1 MDDKYTTKEQLI
13 NELKKTRQRIAEI
26 EASETK
32 RKDIEE
38 NLQESEEKYRRQFE
52 KALDAIFI
60 ADVETGILIDCNR
73 AASKLVEREKSELI
87 GEHQCILHPPEEI
100 KGEFSK
106 TFKQHL
112 KEKEG
117 QILEAQV
124 ITKKGEIKDVSIKA
138 NVFEAKGKKLLQGI
152 FRDITER
159 KKAEEAMRESEQK
172 YRDLY
177 DNAPDMYHSLDKDGI
192 IIDCNETE
200 ARMLGYKKEEII
212 GRPVTDFFTEE
223 SRRLFEKD
231 FPRLNEENKLIN
243 IEREFVRKDGTIFP
257 AMLNVFT
264 EYDVNGKFVKA
275 RTISRD
281 ITALIQAEN
290 ALRDSE
296 KKYRNLVDNALVGI
310 YKTSL
315 KGDILYANKALVNM
329 LEFDSLEEMMS
340 VNVLTTYKSPDDR
353 EELIKN
359 LVRKNK
365 INNFETELITKTGN
379 SKNIILN
386 ATLEKDIVSGMMMDI
401 TKRKKAEKVLQ
412 DSEERYKHLLKSV
425 TDYVYTVQIEEGRP
439 VRTSHGPGCKAV
451 TGYTPEEF
459 AADPYLWFRMVYDDD
474 KEFVSKQ
481 AERMLSGETVSPLEH
496 RIFHKNG
503 AIRWV
508 RNSTVPLYDDKG
520 HIIAYDGL
528 ISDITDR
535 KRLEEQLLHAQ
546 KIEAIGQL
554 AGGIAHDFNNILTAI
569 IGFGSLLKMDIGED
583 DPLRSYVTQIL
594 SSAERAANLTRAL
607 LAFSRK
613 QIINLR
619 PVNLNEIINIL
630 EKLLSRLIGE
640 DIELSIFLTD
650 EDLTVIADSTQIE
663 QVLMNLATNAR
674 DAMPDGGILIIRTEL
689 VEFDHKFIKAHG
701 YGRPGSYALISVE
714 DTGEGIDEKIK
725 ERIFEP
731 FFTTKEVGK
740 GTGLGLS
747 MVYGIIKQHEGYI
760 TVYSEPG
767 KGTTFRIYL
776 PLIKSKVEEVKKAE
790 FLYIMTGTETV
801 LIAEDDA
808 QVREFTKE
816 AFEGYGYK
824 VIEAADGEDAIKA
837 FNENKDNVRLLV
849 LDVIMPK
856 KNGKEVYD
864 EIKKVRPDIKAIF
877 MSGYTADIIH
887 KKGILEEGVDFI
899 LKPISLDELLIKAR
913 EVLDK

>member
-1 MDDKYTTKEQLI
+1 MDDKYKTKEQLI
-13 NELKKTRQRIAEI
+13 NELKKTRQRIAGI

-38 NLQESEEKYRRQFE
+38 KLQESEEKYRKQFE
-52 KALDAIFI
+52 EALDAIFI
-60 ADVETGILIDCNR
+60 ADAGKGIIIDCNR

-87 GEHQCILHPPEEI
+87 GKHQRILHPPGEF

-106 TFKQHL
+106 TFKQHI

-124 ITKKGEIKDVSIKA
+124 ITKKGEIKNVAIKA
-138 NVFEAKGKKLLQGI
+138 NSFEIKGKKLLQGI

-159 KKAEEAMRESEQK
+159 KKSEDAMRESERK

-177 DNAPDMYHSLDKDGI
+177 DNASDMYHSLDKDGI

-200 ARMLGYKKEEII
+200 AKMLGYKKEEMI
-212 GRPVTDFFTEE
+212 GRPVNDFFTEG
-223 SRRLFEKD
+223 SGRLFKKD

-243 IEREFVRKDGTIFP
+243 IEREFVRKDGTVLP

-264 EYDVNGKFVKA
+264 EYDENGEFVKA

-310 YKTSL
+310 YKTNL
-315 KGDILYANKALVNM
+315 KGDILYANKALVEM

-365 INNFETELITKTGN
+365 INNLGIELITKTGK

-386 ATLEKDIVSGMMMDI
+386 ATIEKDIVSGMMMDI
-401 TKRKKAEKVLQ
+401 TKRKKAEKILLE
-412 DSEERYKHLLKSV
+412 SEERYKHLLESV
-425 TDYVYTVQIEEGRP
+425 TDYVYTVQVEEGRP

-451 TGYTPEEF
+451 TGYSPDEF
-459 AADPYLWFRMVYDDD
+459 AVDPYLWLRMVYDND
-474 KEFVSKQ
+474 KEVVAKQ
-481 AERMLSGETVSPLEH
+481 AERILSGGRVPPLEH

-583 DPLRSYVTQIL
+583 DPFSTFVTQIL

-607 LAFSRK
+607 LAFGRK

-619 PVNLNEIINIL
+619 PVNLNEIINVL

-640 DIELSIFLTD
+640 DIELSIFLAD

-674 DAMPDGGILIIRTEL
+674 DAMPDGGSLIIRTGL
-689 VEFDHKFIKAHG
+689 VKFDYEFIKAHG

-714 DTGEGIDEKIK
+714 DTGEGIDEKMK

-740 GTGLGLS
+740 GTGIGLS

-824 VIEAADGEDAIKA
+824 VIEAVDGEDAIKA
-837 FNENKDNVRLLV
+837 FNEK
-849 LDVIMPK
+849 
-856 KNGKEVYD
+856 
-864 EIKKVRPDIKAIF
+864 
-877 MSGYTADIIH
+877 
-887 KKGILEEGVDFI
+887 
-899 LKPISLDELLIKAR
+899 
-913 EVLDK
+913 